1 MPQSTQRDLHID
13 ALLSQMAI
21 GYFQDTGIARLIAPV
36 IPVAKQ
42 GDMYSV
48 FSRADALRTEAS
60 ERSPGTEANKITRTI
75 SSDTYYTQNYA
86 LKYGVTIEDRSNADP
101 VFRQNL
107 ITNAAEYVLDKLSLG
122 WEQRV
127 ATLVQATG
135 SVSSSAGVGSEWDA
149 AASSDPIGDME
160 SAMDNVQDLTGL
172 RPNRVVM
179 GLDAWRSL
187 KRNTSVRDLIF
198 GATGGGSPQRN
209 VTKQQVANALEV
221 EQVLV
226 GAAYRNTANEAQ
238 AETLAKIWGDHV
250 TCYYAPS
257 GASRDKP
264 SWMYSFRWSAPGLP
278 NMQVERHA
286 YDTKTKQEEV
296 EVGYYQSEK
305 ITAADYAFTL
315 VSVNSST

>member
-1 MPQSTQRDLHID
+1 MPQSTGRNLHID

-48 FSRADALRTEAS
+48 FSRADALRTESS
-60 ERSPGTEANKITRTI
+60 ERAPGTEANKITRTI
-75 SSDTYYTQNYA
+75 SSDTYYAQNYA
-86 LKYGVTIEDRSNADP
+86 LKYGVTIEDRANADP

-127 ATLVQATG
+127 ATLCQATA
-135 SVSSSAGVGSEWDA
+135 SVGSSAGVGSEWDA

-160 SAMDNVQDLTGL
+160 TAMDNVQDLTGL
-172 RPNRVVM
+172 RPNRIVM

-187 KRNTSVRDLIF
+187 KRNSSVRDLIF
-198 GATGGGSPQRN
+198 GSTAAQRN
-209 VTKQQVANALEV
+209 VTTSQVAAALEV
-221 EQVLV
+221 DQVLV

-238 AETLAKIWGDHV
+238 AETLAKVWGDHV

-257 GASRDKP
+257 APSRDRP
-264 SWMYSFRWSAPGLP
+264 SWMYSFRWAGNGLP
-278 NMQVERHA
+278 NMQAERHPF
-286 YDTKTKQEEV
+286 DTKTKQEEV
-296 EVGYYQSEK
+296 EVGYYQAEK
-305 ITAADYAFTL
+305 ITGAEYGFTL
-315 VSVNSST
+315 ISVNSST